1 MGDQQDAWPNPML
14 SQGVQSPFIWSGLT
28 WHASIAK
35 GPPKRD
41 KQPIRANVAVN
52 FKWSWNVTMSLSTN
66 HRWLRSIKQRFLV
79 TVSPPLQL
87 PTLLMKILYWN
98 VRGISKPHLCRTLFN
113 SIQEHKPHMVLLET
127 RVCIKVV
134 SRFVE
139 FMNPAYPRNKLALG
153 DGFLGGI
160 WLFWDPNTLTVIP
173 VEDSF
178 QHITFSITTTTN
190 IPHTFFLTT
199 VYASL
204 HWC

>member
-1 MGDQQDAWPNPML
+1 
-14 SQGVQSPFIWSGLT
+14 
-28 WHASIAK
+28 
-35 GPPKRD
+35 
-41 KQPIRANVAVN
+41 
-52 FKWSWNVTMSLSTN
+52 MSLSTN

-98 VRGISKPHLCRTLFN
+98 VRGTSKPHLCCTLSN
-113 SIQEHKPHMVLLET
+113 IIQEHKPHMVLLET

-160 WLFWDPNTLTVIP
+160 WSFWDPNTLMVTPI
-173 VEDSF
+173 EDSF

-204 HWC
+204 HWR